1 MIASRSLLV
10 PGAGLANLAAI
21 RAFVREGASA
31 FGVKSDAA
39 QDLVLV
45 VDEVVANI
53 MRHGYRGRPGL
64 VEIEVSGDPQDL
76 VIRLRDEAP
85 AFDPTRWPMPDLD
98 APLERRAPGGM
109 GIHLTRLCV
118 DRMVH
123 RERPGGGNELTL
135 VLRLTGKGDDGH
147 EDHR

>member
-1 MIASRSLLV
+1 MIASRSLLL
-10 PGAGLANLAAI
+10 PEAGLPDLAAI
-21 RAFVREGASA
+21 RAFVTEGASA
-31 FGVKSDAA
+31 FGMEADAA

-45 VDEVVANI
+45 VDEAVANI
-53 MRHGYRGRPGL
+53 MRHGYRGRPGP
-64 VEIEVSGDPQDL
+64 VEIEVSGDPQDV

-85 AFDPTRWPMPDLD
+85 AFDPTTWPMPDLD
-98 APLERRAPGGM
+98 TPLERRAPGGL

-118 DRMVH
+118 DRMDH

-135 VLRLTGKGDDGH
+135 ILRLTGKERDGH